1 MTRRFSLP
9 PPQQYDLSRP
19 QRRPQNE
26 PIIALVDVV
35 FFLLVFFM
43 LVARL
48 DATAP
53 FEVVPP
59 SAASGRDMPGGGI
72 TISIARDGQIAVNG
86 TVHDVETWLA
96 VTKDIAQRDQTK
108 LLRVNAHRATPL
120 RFVLPITEALEAAAL
135 AEVVLV
141 VTP

>member
-1 MTRRFSLP
+1 MTRLLSCPSTRQPS
-9 PPQQYDLSRP
+9 LSRP
-19 QRRPQNE
+19 QHRTPSE
-26 PIIALVDVV
+26 PIIALIDVV

-48 DATAP
+48 DASAP

-59 SAASGRDMPGGGI
+59 NAVSGRDMPGGGV
-72 TISIARDGQIAVNG
+72 TISIARDGQVAVNG
-86 TVHDVETWLA
+86 TAYDAEAWLV
-96 VTKDIAQRDQTK
+96 VTKQAAQRDQAT

-120 RFVLPITEALEAAAL
+120 RFVLPITEALDAAAIG
-135 AEVVLV
+135 EVVLV